1 MCKNEEML
9 LLLSGHADGCNT
21 PEEEARLQAHLA
33 ECPDCRRVLEE
44 YEAMDAALAGLPL
57 AMPEN
62 FTANVMRAVEAE
74 PRKAEAK
81 KPRRFTFGFATAAA
95 AVAAIMLLAI
105 GSGKL
110 PIPGN
115 TSARLN
121 IFPSKSADSPAAEEY
136 AAQEP
141 ASEPE
146 AAPESVMVRAVASF
160 SAAAAVPAIV
170 CVKVFTPEIVSSPVL
185 WTALPPSAAIEV
197 LMSLSSDVCAAIV
210 LSADVS
216 RPRVSGSFSAPVSVH
231 SPVLYVYVRIR
242 RWEGM
247 YTVTSV
253 PDVNVSTWHI
263 LVAVYGMR
271 SAPLSA
277 EA

>member
-44 YEAMDAALAGLPL
+44 YEAMDAAIAGLPL

-121 IFPSKSADSPAAEEY
+121 IFPSKSAESPAAEEY

-146 AAPESVMVRAVASF
+146 AAPAEAKPGATLQAPAVASGPM
-160 SAAAAVPAIV
+160 AANVA
-170 CVKVFTPEIVSSPVL
+170 
-185 WTALPPSAAIEV
+185 
-197 LMSLSSDVCAAIV
+197 CAA
-210 LSADVS
+210 LARAEN
-216 RPRVSGSFSAPVSVH
+216 RPVG
-231 SPVLYVYVRIR
+231 VLYADPA
-242 RWEGM
+242 EL
-247 YTVTSV
+247 TE
-253 PDVNVSTWHI
+253 
-263 LVAVYGMR
+263 LVHAPSLPLDGGMR
-271 SAPLSA
+271 YEIDQKTLYDLAVRFADLQIYEPDGFRPQDDAPAYLIVVQ
-277 EA
+277 